1 MFLKREFLYLEDVF
15 ALARMQS
22 VNADPKNKQQ
32 LEALMGI
39 EKLITS
45 KMNQANEKLGFEEAE
60 DIEVGAIPEIK
71 EESPL
76 EAVSDQSVQD

>member
-15 ALARMQS
+15 AMARMQS

-45 KMNQANEKLGFEEAE
+45 KMTKANEELGFEEAE
-60 DIEVGAIPEIK
+60 EELPEGKVEEPK
-71 EESPL
+71 EASL
-76 EAVSDQSVQD
+76 EAVADQSVED